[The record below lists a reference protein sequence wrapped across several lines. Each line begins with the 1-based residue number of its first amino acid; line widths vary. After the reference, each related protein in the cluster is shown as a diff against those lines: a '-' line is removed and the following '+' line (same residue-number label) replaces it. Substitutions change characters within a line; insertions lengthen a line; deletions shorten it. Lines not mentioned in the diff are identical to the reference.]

1 MLAAFKLMR
10 RAFIKDSSGTCLGIH
25 NVQAPA
31 FVTVTLLSKES
42 STLTPIS
49 THCTAHPSRHL
60 LWS

>member
-10 RAFIKDSSGTCLGIH
+10 RAFIKDSLGTCLGIH

-31 FVTVTLLSKES
+31 FVTVTVLSKES

-49 THCTAHPSRHL
+49 TDHTAHISIHL
-60 LWS
+60 PWS

>member
-10 RAFIKDSSGTCLGIH
+10 RAFIKDSSGTCLGMH

-31 FVTVTLLSKES
+31 FVTVTALSKES
-42 STLTPIS
+42 TTLTLIPTDCIVHS
-49 THCTAHPSRHL
+49 SIHL